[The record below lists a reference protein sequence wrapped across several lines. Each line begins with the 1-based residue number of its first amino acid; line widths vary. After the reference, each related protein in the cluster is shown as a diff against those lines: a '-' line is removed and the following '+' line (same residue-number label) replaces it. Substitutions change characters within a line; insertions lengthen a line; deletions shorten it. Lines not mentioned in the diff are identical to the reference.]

1 MTVNLYEAHQQWAS
15 RPADERFSTLENL
28 ALHVRARRN
37 SSREEVVNI
46 RDLHIAIEGEQGIGL
61 NHHHPTALFTH
72 WAFGQLC
79 TTVGAPA
86 RYLRTLPAELAG
98 DCLRQG
104 ISKSSEKCRLLYRNF
119 DEGLSGD
126 GSLKTAAFTGPTYG
140 RIWDSDVIEALGEVV
155 SGSGWHVP
163 ESKHSLPSG
172 LYASD
177 RDVFAFMVSDEPPI
191 EIGNAKLGR
200 GFFIWNSETGAS
212 TFGLTTFLYNYVCG
226 NHIVWGAEEV
236 NELRIVHR
244 EKAPDRYYREAIPIL
259 SRFVENRSV
268 SDSVSKVVYR
278 AMREKTG
285 ESIEDVLKWF
295 EPKSFT
301 KREVTEAF
309 TIGQSEGDDP
319 TTVWGMVQGL
329 TAYARTFKFTDSK
342 VDLERRAG
350 LLLALN

>member
-15 RPADERFSTLENL
+15 RPADERFSSLEDL
-28 ALHVRARRN
+28 AAHVGAKRDG
-37 SSREEVVNI
+37 SRDEVVNI
-46 RDLHIAIEGEQGIGL
+46 RDLHVAVEGEHGIGL

-104 ISKSSEKCRLLYRNF
+104 ISRSSEKCRLLYRNF
-119 DEGLSGD
+119 DEGLLGN
-126 GSLKTAAFTGPTYG
+126 GALQTAAFTGSTYG
-140 RIWDSDVIEALGEVV
+140 RIWDSDVIVALQEAI

-177 RDVFAFMVSDEPPI
+177 RDMFAFMVSDEAPI
-191 EIGNAKLGR
+191 EVGNSKLGR

-226 NHIVWGAEEV
+226 NHIVWGAEKV

-244 EKAPDRYYREAIPIL
+244 EKAPDRYYREAVPVL
-259 SRFVENRSV
+259 NRFVESRLL
-268 SDSVSKVVYR
+268 SDSVSKTIYR
-278 AMREKTG
+278 AMSEKTG
-285 ESIEDVLKWF
+285 DTVEDVLKWF
-295 EPKSFT
+295 ASKPFT
-301 KREVTEAF
+301 RREVTEAF
-309 TIGQSEGDDP
+309 AVGQTEGDDP

-329 TAYARTFKFTDSK
+329 TACARKLPHIDSR

-350 LLLALN
+350 HLLTAS